1 MLFDTLLDDIVIPRF
16 VRVRDHRVA
25 ERIED
30 VAAAVRQALD
40 SRGAKEAL
48 RPGMRV
54 RRRAVHYCL
63 NGLPRRCHR

>member
-54 RRRAVHYCL
+54 CVCCGSR
-63 NGLPRRCHR
+63 

>member
-30 VAAAVRQALD
+30 VAAAVAFLIL
-40 SRGAKEAL
+40 KK
-48 RPGMRV
+48 
-54 RRRAVHYCL
+54 
-63 NGLPRRCHR
+63 HREV